1 MEHRDDD
8 AELEH
13 DERREQRK
21 TERGIAQAD
30 FGNLAHQPAFEHVA
44 DEHEQHERGPSVS
57 TQSAKVLRTSC
68 AGARSCAEDGME

>member
-21 TERGIAQAD
+21 TEHMIAQAD
-30 FGNLAHQPAFEHVA
+30 FDDAAHQPAL
-44 DEHEQHERGPSVS
+44 S
-57 TQSAKVLRTSC
+57 T
-68 AGARSCAEDGME
+68 